1 MTLLTH
7 IFRVQGLSVLLYYL
21 GHKCLLDTVET
32 TYVISLIS
40 LVSLVSLNTLVA
52 LVTLIS

>member
-7 IFRVQGLSVLLYYL
+7 IFRVQGLSVLSYYL

-40 LVSLVSLNTLVA
+40 LVTLVSLNTLVA
-52 LVTLIS
+52 LVTLI

>member
-7 IFRVQGLSVLLYYL
+7 MFRGQSLSVLSYYL

-40 LVSLVSLNTLVA
+40 LVSLNTLIVLA
-52 LVTLIS
+52 TLIS